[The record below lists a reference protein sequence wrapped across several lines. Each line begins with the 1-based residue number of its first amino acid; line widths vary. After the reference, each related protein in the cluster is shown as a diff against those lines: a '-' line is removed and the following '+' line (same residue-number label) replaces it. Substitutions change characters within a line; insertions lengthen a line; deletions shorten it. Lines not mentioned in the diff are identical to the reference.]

1 MVFQKEYLDLLL
13 VPSGLFIMFTYHLY
27 LLYRYLAIPH
37 TTIMGFENNDKRA
50 WVERIMQNPH
60 TTVFGFENNDKIA
73 WIQKFMQTENRDVMT
88 ALYVLSANNSGAT
101 FLATVCLTLS
111 SLIGAWMAN
120 TSTIFSSELIYGDT
134 RASTLSIKCFIHANY
149 LISIPNSEV
158 PSSYVEL
165 AVIRG
170 GDFWSIGLRA
180 LYFAITLLL
189 WFFGPIPMFV
199 TSIGMVFL
207 LNYLDTNKSPLVQH
221 HSSSKFRG
229 NHVICQGN

>member
-1 MVFQKEYLDLLL
+1 MVFQKEHLDLFL
-13 VPSGLFIMFTYHLY
+13 VPSGLLIMFAYHLF
-27 LLYRYLAIPH
+27 LLQRYI
-37 TTIMGFENNDKRA
+37 K
-50 WVERIMQNPH
+50 NPH

-73 WIQKFMQTENRDVMT
+73 WIQKIMQTENRDVT
-88 ALYVLSANNSGAT
+88 IALDVLSLNNSGAT
-101 FLATVCLTLS
+101 FLASVCLTLS

-134 RASTLSIKCFIHANY
+134 RPATMSIKYISLLVCFLVAFSCFVQSSRCFIHANY

-158 PSSYVEL
+158 PTSYVEL

-207 LNYLDTNKSPLVQH
+207 LNYLDTNKSPLLQH
-221 HSSSKFRG
+221 HSSNKIIRG
-229 NHVICQGN
+229 NDVTCHVN

>member
-1 MVFQKEYLDLLL
+1 MVFHKEHLDIFL
-13 VPSGLFIMFTYHLY
+13 VPSGLFILFVYHLF
-27 LLYRYLAIPH
+27 LLQRYI
-37 TTIMGFENNDKRA
+37 K
-50 WVERIMQNPH
+50 NPH

-134 RASTLSIKCFIHANY
+134 RASTLSIKYISLLLCFLVAFSCFVQSSRCFIHANY

>member
-1 MVFQKEYLDLLL
+1 MVFQKEHLDLYL
-13 VPSGLFIMFTYHLY
+13 VPSGLLIMFAYHLF
-27 LLYRYLAIPH
+27 LLQRYI
-37 TTIMGFENNDKRA
+37 K
-50 WVERIMQNPH
+50 NPH
-60 TTVFGFENNDKIA
+60 TTVIGFENNDKIA
-73 WIQKFMQTENRDVMT
+73 WVKKIMQTENRDVTT
-88 ALYVLSANNSGAT
+88 ALDVLASNNSGAT

-120 TSTIFSSELIYGDT
+120 SSTLFRSELIYGDT
-134 RASTLSIKCFIHANY
+134 RPVTISIKYISLIIFFLVAFSCFVQSSRCFIHANY

-158 PSSYVEL
+158 PASYVEL

-207 LNYLDTNKSPLVQH
+207 LYYLDTNKSPLLQH
-221 HSSSKFRG
+221 YHSSTNQPPLKSLEEML
-229 NHVICQGN
+229 

>member
-1 MVFQKEYLDLLL
+1 
-13 VPSGLFIMFTYHLY
+13 
-27 LLYRYLAIPH
+27 
-37 TTIMGFENNDKRA
+37 
-50 WVERIMQNPH
+50 
-60 TTVFGFENNDKIA
+60 
-73 WIQKFMQTENRDVMT
+73 MQTENRDVMT

-134 RASTLSIKCFIHANY
+134 KASTLSIKYISLLVCFLVAFSCFVQSSRCLIHANY

-207 LNYLDTNKSPLVQH
+207 LHYLDTNKSPLVQH
-221 HSSSKFRG
+221 HSSSRFRE
-229 NHVICQGN
+229 NHVSCQVN